1 MPKRFSWRLMCAC
14 EPPLTR
20 TPSNRITSVT
30 LRATAAAAASASG
43 VYLYR
48 TTYAP

>member
-20 TPSNRITSVT
+20 TPSSRITSVT